1 MLDSRWYFSGFFHV
15 CSSSFLAKDSAMAHL
30 AHSLESA
37 PKQRLTFID
46 ILRGIACVWMIET
59 HVVNACLNWEH
70 RQGWIFNVLNTTNG
84 YVSVT
89 FIFCA
94 GAGFWLAASR
104 KAQEYKQFA
113 PSLWQYVRRL
123 GFILLIAYWLHI
135 PEISLRK
142 FMLAA
147 PPRQNIF
154 WTSDVLHVIALCS
167 FLALAFLLLIPTLK
181 QLRWVFVALALVF
194 IYAAPFVWQLEP
206 DTFVHRAF
214 GSYLSRPPAAA
225 FPLFPWCGYFFIGAS
240 LTAFFLESSDKRTF
254 AKRAAIIGF
263 VTPFVVMMFQYTGW
277 NAWFNYGWLNNWFLC
292 SPGNVLF
299 RIAGTIFLFSVL
311 YLVQEQFSSWTVFGR
326 KPASWLQLMGQ
337 ESLFVYVFHLIIVY
351 GSPANL
357 GLSYFVGGVLYPFAT
372 GLVTLAVL
380 VAVYVAMSQWHDVK
394 VATPEKPKR
403 LILAFGILFA
413 TIFLTVTPQFADMAE
428 TWAANV
434 FRGGVK

>member
-1 MLDSRWYFSGFFHV
+1 
-15 CSSSFLAKDSAMAHL
+15 MATVNT
-30 AHSLESA
+30 SLEGASQQA
-37 PKQRLTFID
+37 SPKQRLTFID

-113 PSLWQYVRRL
+113 PSLWQYIRRL

-142 FMLAA
+142 YILADSA
-147 PPRQNIF
+147 RQNIL
-154 WTSDVLHVIALCS
+154 WTCDVLHAIGIAS
-167 FLALAFLLLIPTLK
+167 FLALTCLLLIPTLK
-181 QLRWVFVALALVF
+181 QLRWVFVALAIVF
-194 IYAAPFVWQLEP
+194 IYGAPFVWQLEP
-206 DTFVHRAF
+206 DTFLPRVL

-225 FPLFPWCGYFFIGAS
+225 FPLFPWCGYFFVGAS
-240 LTAFFLESSDKRTF
+240 ITAFFLESANRRAF
-254 AKRAAIIGF
+254 AQRLAIVSFIL
-263 VTPFVVMMFQYTGW
+263 PFLVMMGVMTGW
-277 NAWFNYGWLNNWFLC
+277 NQWFAYGWTENWFLC
-292 SPGNVLF
+292 SPGNVIF
-299 RIAGTIFLFSVL
+299 RVSGTMLLFSVL
-311 YLVQEQFSSWTVFGR
+311 YLVQDRFAEWTIFNR

-337 ESLFVYVFHLIIVY
+337 ESLFVYVFHLMIVY

-357 GLSYFVGGVLYPFAT
+357 GLSYFVSGVLYPLGAA
-372 GLVTLAVL
+372 LVTTAVV

-394 VATPEKPKR
+394 VVHPEKPKR
-403 LILAFGILFA
+403 LILVFGILFA
-413 TIFLTVTPQFADMAE
+413 TVFLTVTPQFADMAE
-428 TWAANV
+428 SWAANV
-434 FRGGVK
+434 FRGGVR